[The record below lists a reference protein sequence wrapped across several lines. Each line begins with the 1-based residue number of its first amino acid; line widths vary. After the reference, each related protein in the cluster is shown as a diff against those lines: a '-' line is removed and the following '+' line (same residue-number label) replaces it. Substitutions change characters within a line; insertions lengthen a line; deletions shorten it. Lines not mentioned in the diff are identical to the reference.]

1 MTERLET
8 IPPFHAIGWVENDFN
23 SPAPM
28 KEIRAVESRVVIDPK
43 YMEGLEGLDKE
54 ERIQIVFVFH
64 LSKGLELKQ
73 HPRGDK
79 SRPTRGVFS
88 LRSPL
93 RPNPIGISEVD
104 LQKIDGNVLYVRG
117 LDALNNSPVLDIKPA
132 W

>member
-1 MTERLET
+1 
-8 IPPFHAIGWVENDFN
+8 
-23 SPAPM
+23 M
-28 KEIRAVESRVVIDPK
+28 KEIRAKESRVVVDPK
-43 YMEGLEGLDKE
+43 YLEGLDGLEKE
-54 ERIQIVFVFH
+54 ERIQVVFHFH
-64 LSKGLELKQ
+64 LSEELELKQ

-79 SRPTRGVFS
+79 SRPKRGVFS

-104 LQKIDGNVLYVRG
+104 LIRIDGNVLYVKG